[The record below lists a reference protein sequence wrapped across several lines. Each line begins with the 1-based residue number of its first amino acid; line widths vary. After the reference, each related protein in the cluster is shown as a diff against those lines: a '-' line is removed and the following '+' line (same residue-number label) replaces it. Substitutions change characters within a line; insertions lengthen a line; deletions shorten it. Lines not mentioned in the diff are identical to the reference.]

1 MVISATT
8 SDSKKKATPKRRRIT
23 FGSVTVLSDIPSKA
37 EVEKNIK
44 EGQAAMKRLFERLLL
59 QPPGIQ
65 LEFKKDV
72 PYYRADPKNISRLIR
87 TLNGKEESGVFKK
100 GKFVACQ

>member
-1 MVISATT
+1 MVVANT
-8 SDSKKKATPKRRRIT
+8 SGSKKKTAPKRRRIT

-37 EVEKNIK
+37 EVERNIAEGKN
-44 EGQAAMKRLFERLLL
+44 AWSWLFMRLKT
-59 QPPGIQ
+59 PGVH
-65 LEFKKDV
+65 LEDKPGV